1 MKSSSAA
8 PIVTFPPIDTIT
20 TVDGSIP
27 ISLEERAIDVWG
39 CSLSGSDVALEQCR
53 AWLSEEERTRA
64 ARFIRHEDQ
73 LMYVLAHGGLRALL
87 SRYAGLDP
95 AAITFQAGPTGKP
108 SLGDGEKRSHPL
120 QFNLSHSH
128 GRMLVAVGKFGE
140 VGVDLEQV
148 RDKVEVAKLAER
160 FYARSERNSV
170 AGLSG
175 RDQARQFYRIWVA
188 KEAVLK
194 GQGVGLLSLQQCEI
208 LASDDASRAEVHLL
222 EGTTMQHGWT
232 AHWLNCGAGWAGAV
246 SAPGSNWTIRVMTS

>member
-95 AAITFQAGPTGKP
+95 AAITFQAADRETVARGWRKAF
-108 SLGDGEKRSHPL
+108 SSSSI
-120 QFNLSHSH
+120 QFVPFTWSDARCS
-128 GRMLVAVGKFGE
+128 R
-140 VGVDLEQV
+140 QV
-148 RDKVEVAKLAER
+148 RR
-160 FYARSERNSV
+160 GGSR
-170 AGLSG
+170 
-175 RDQARQFYRIWVA
+175 
-188 KEAVLK
+188 
-194 GQGVGLLSLQQCEI
+194 
-208 LASDDASRAEVHLL
+208 SRA
-222 EGTTMQHGWT
+222 G
-232 AHWLNCGAGWAGAV
+232 
-246 SAPGSNWTIRVMTS
+246 P